1 MVPWSHLRQPSSG
14 WVSTVLNSEFTHF
27 NSVIRLSNVQQL
39 AFPFCTFCDVPRF
52 RLSFMNPVNAFSIEW
67 SHFELPETSVFCSN
81 VCSESASSQ
90 DIWIRQAHVL
100 QVWYS
105 SFWWLSGE
113 VKHFC
118 ASNSMELESR
128 FMPLWLTGT
137 RACCGTIAR
146 TVGLGTGSCFLINC
160 FGFVW
165 HQLVP
170 HWSLIFPRVPL
181 RNVLLGLGVCAVFV
195 RSVSPCRLVLEVRL
209 FPSPPALFWPS
220 ARRVSAFF
228 FLLPFRVDP
237 APAGCVCV

>member
-1 MVPWSHLRQPSSG
+1 
-14 WVSTVLNSEFTHF
+14 
-27 NSVIRLSNVQQL
+27 
-39 AFPFCTFCDVPRF
+39 
-52 RLSFMNPVNAFSIEW
+52 
-67 SHFELPETSVFCSN
+67 
-81 VCSESASSQ
+81 
-90 DIWIRQAHVL
+90 
-100 QVWYS
+100 
-105 SFWWLSGE
+105 
-113 VKHFC
+113 
-118 ASNSMELESR
+118 MELESR

-209 FPSPPALFWPS
+209 FPSPPCAVLAVCPS
-220 ARRVSAFF
+220 CFRF
-228 FLLPFRVDP
+228 FLPLAFQ
-237 APAGCVCV
+237 G